1 MTDNYL
7 PAAGPPQRG
16 EIVPPA
22 SADEPGTADV
32 VRDRAFDVSRSA
44 VQAGK
49 HAADVAPELAS
60 AVAGEAGRKGEGLL
74 RQAQGP
80 LGQPAA
86 LGQQQQQAN
95 RLFSLSDEPRPMAG
109 ASGQGGMAAG
119 VASQAASRVRAARQV
134 LQERKPGQMADEVQ
148 SFARVGR
155 AIFLV
160 LAAGAGL
167 VAGRLTRW
175 LKGADSD
182 SRAAPS
188 RERKPLVT
196 DDHAGRQETP

>member
-1 MTDNYL
+1 MIDNYL

-16 EIVPPA
+16 DILPPA
-22 SADEPGTADV
+22 FADKPGTADA
-32 VRDRAFDVSRSA
+32 VRDQASDVSRSA
-44 VQAGK
+44 VEAGK
-49 HAADVAPELAS
+49 HVADVAPELAS
-60 AVAGEAGRKGEGLL
+60 AVAAEAGRQGEELL
-74 RQAQGP
+74 RRGQGQ
-80 LGQPAA
+80 LGQRAA
-86 LGQQQQQAN
+86 RGQQQAN
-95 RLFSLSDEPRPMAG
+95 PLFSLSDEPCPMAG

-119 VASQAASRVRAARQV
+119 VASQADSRVRAARQV

-167 VAGRLTRW
+167 LAGRLARG

-182 SRAAPS
+182 SGALPS
-188 RERKPLVT
+188 RERRPLVT
-196 DDHAGRQETP
+196 DEHAGRQETP